1 MISLLVA
8 YTKDKRVIGAQG
20 KIPWNLSSERN
31 RFKEICRGKYVIM
44 GRKSF
49 EEIGKPLSYCKLMV
63 LSKSNRGPS
72 TGSGTTSCSGT
83 TGTLQFVHSLKE
95 AFDYCKEQGQEEIL
109 VAGGGEIYRQ
119 ALPYATKIYATE
131 IDAHFEGDT
140 FFPELDNSWNCTV
153 ESTHEEN
160 GIVYRYMT
168 FTLQTADLQ

>member
-8 YTKDKRVIGAQG
+8 YTKDKRIIGAQG

-63 LSKSNRGPS
+63 VSRGALSLSKGLEI
-72 TGSGTTSCSGT
+72 CSS
-83 TGTLQFVHSLKE
+83 LQE

>member
-49 EEIGKPLSYCKLMV
+49 EEIGKPLPYCKLIV
-63 LSKSNRGPS
+63 VSRNDKTCPS
-72 TGSGTTSCSGT
+72 
-83 TGTLQFVHSLKE
+83 LEE
-95 AFDYCKEQGQEEIL
+95 AIAFCKEQGQEEIL

-119 ALPYATKIYATE
+119 ALPYAKRIYATE